1 MMEGCDANG
10 ALGDLSSIIKAAGAG
25 DLEAQRAGR
34 SLALQDMYAAN
45 ARNDHAMGQGHAA
58 EAMFWA
64 RLAASHGHD
73 DDAVMLAA
81 VLVSL
86 AEYWGY
92 DRRDPRAEWGNA
104 LLAES
109 IAILNSLAAH
119 GNEAA
124 ATAINEMAERF
135 APHIFQQAKEIA

>member
-1 MMEGCDANG
+1 MMAADDANG
-10 ALGDLSSIIKAAGAG
+10 ALGDLAFIIRDAAGG

-34 SLALQDMYAAN
+34 AMALQDMSTAA
-45 ARNDHAMGQGHAA
+45 ARGDYAMGQGHAM

-64 RLAASHGHD
+64 RFAASQGHD

-92 DRRDPRAEWGNA
+92 DRRSADAAWGND
-104 LLAES
+104 LLAEAV
-109 IAILNSLAAH
+109 AILDRLASR

-124 ATAINEMAERF
+124 ATAINEMADRF

>member
-1 MMEGCDANG
+1 MMVADDANA
-10 ALGDLSSIIKAAGAG
+10 ALGNLASLIKAAATGCL
-25 DLEAQRAGR
+25 DAQRSGR
-34 SLALQDMYAAN
+34 SAALQDMNAAA
-45 ARNDHAMGQGHAA
+45 ARGDHAMGQGHAA
-58 EAMFWA
+58 EAMFWS
-64 RLAASHGHD
+64 RLAASHGFD

-92 DRRDPRAEWGNA
+92 DRRDAQAEWGNS
-104 LLAES
+104 LLAE
-109 IAILNSLAAH
+109 AVTVLDRLASR

-135 APHIFQQAKEIA
+135 EPHIFQQAKEIA

>member
-1 MMEGCDANG
+1 MTVADDANG
-10 ALGDLSSIIKAAGAG
+10 ALGDLASIIRAAATG
-25 DLEAQRAGR
+25 DLDAQRAGR
-34 SLALQDMYAAN
+34 ARALRDMNDAA
-45 ARNDHAMGQGHAA
+45 ARGDHVMGQGHAA

-64 RLAASHGHD
+64 RFAASHGHD

-92 DRRDPRAEWGNA
+92 DRQHAQAEWGNS
-104 LLAES
+104 LLAE
-109 IAILNSLAAH
+109 AVTILDRLAAN